1 MLKRLKNFTLHA
13 MAGANIANIALMLLV
28 GYSDR
33 IDPLSHSHL
42 AMAGLAF
49 PIFLAVNMGFV
60 VFWVLFRLRGV
71 VIPLAGYLLCF
82 GPLRTYM
89 PFNRQHKVPEGA
101 IKVMSYNVWNFGD
114 WQTPP
119 GEDNAIL
126 DYLRRERPDILCL
139 QEASTVVI
147 GQARVDAVL
156 APIYQYKDT
165 ARVGSYDGLTLYSR
179 YPILSRERIHYPS
192 QGNQSMAY
200 ELKIGADT
208 VIVINNH
215 LESTGFSTEEKEQF
229 HQLAKGEMKAKEAQN
244 ESRQVISKLAKAV
257 RKRAP
262 QADAV
267 ARYISRN
274 CGRSIILC
282 GDFNDSPI
290 SYTHRKIAEN
300 LTDCYV
306 ETGNGPGISYHRA
319 RIFVRIDNIMCSKDW
334 QPYGCKVDDRVKLS
348 DHYPILCWLKKK
360 RKTIKRRILSRNF
373 F

>member
-119 GEDNAIL
+119 ARTTPFWTTCAGSVPTSSACKR
-126 DYLRRERPDILCL
+126 LRPSSSARP
-139 QEASTVVI
+139 AST
-147 GQARVDAVL
+147 
-156 APIYQYKDT
+156 PC
-165 ARVGSYDGLTLYSR
+165 S
-179 YPILSRERIHYPS
+179 PPS
-192 QGNQSMAY
+192 TNTRTRPGWA
-200 ELKIGADT
+200 AT
-208 VIVINNH
+208 
-215 LESTGFSTEEKEQF
+215 TG
-229 HQLAKGEMKAKEAQN
+229 
-244 ESRQVISKLAKAV
+244 
-257 RKRAP
+257 
-262 QADAV
+262 
-267 ARYISRN
+267 
-274 CGRSIILC
+274 
-282 GDFNDSPI
+282 
-290 SYTHRKIAEN
+290 
-300 LTDCYV
+300 
-306 ETGNGPGISYHRA
+306 
-319 RIFVRIDNIMCSKDW
+319 
-334 QPYGCKVDDRVKLS
+334 
-348 DHYPILCWLKKK
+348 
-360 RKTIKRRILSRNF
+360 
-373 F
+373 